1 MELSFEILA
10 NYDQLVKMQGKLE
23 QFKNEYDNVCKKLA
37 TENVAPLLMQSI
49 QKDIESVSNGISS
62 LSAKIIDA
70 TKSINASSSSDL
82 QSLSGNASDAIR
94 AIGLAA
100 DEQKTKLSDFWG
112 SVDVVR
118 NQIEGL
124 NESASRMSG
133 AINSISNFS
142 SKMEGI
148 GQQISSTT
156 DPQKLASYNNEL
168 NKYSEGIAEC
178 GSRLSDWNAIEINHA
193 NIAEEVAQKQ
203 AQLSS
208 VIADQSAYVDN
219 LKQQVAMLNQQWL
232 AASGTEKLKLWDE
245 KTGREDVLTKEIA
258 KLDMMK
264 VKANELSIAFSTA
277 DSTISNV
284 SQKMGD
290 AISTIGNTKMGD
302 GIRQS
307 FEEIHSKCVVAR
319 DSLEQYNKEFSN
331 ISIQSA
337 KILKLRDAIS
347 SLDAEAQSGAVA
359 KLEAEMR
366 SCSQSI
372 DQSYASL
379 AKMQINTKAFD
390 NASAAAAKTISDLG
404 ESIKG
409 QTDVVESHRAEVQRL
424 QLAYSEATESN
435 KASIQSQLETA
446 QQSLKGEEAALTT
459 MQNTLHSVRADYEQ
473 MMQVRKAV
481 NDGIVVSDNKAAQ
494 SQQEV
499 RRQTQ
504 QNTEEQKKASE
515 EAKKQAQAVNGLVG
529 TWKQFLGTIG
539 VAAGLKAFVS
549 QMIDVNARMEQMK
562 TSLYGIMQS
571 KTAADQLFSSIRDVS
586 SHSAIGLGSLT
597 GVAQQFVAFGESAE
611 RIPKL
616 LEAMNEVSMGSE
628 QKFNRLA
635 SSLQMMAAM
644 GQVNTRTLRSMITAG
659 FNPLLAISKETGES
673 MSDLMKK
680 VKEGTI
686 PVSEITNSFISAT
699 KEGGM
704 FYKMNDKM
712 SGTLS
717 YQFAVMKKNVAGFFL
732 ELGKANDG
740 TIHNVTKL
748 IVTLTKHLK
757 DFAEAAKIVVT
768 FAGIKTGAYLAGQA
782 ITAMSTAIKVATGA
796 TIGLNTAMKASGWG
810 TIISLV
816 AVAGVAMY
824 DFCTTTNEANSALSN
839 YNKAVNDA
847 TGDAERLFTT
857 LENTDKTTKVHQDTL
872 KELVDKYE
880 EYGIHI
886 NTSKGLLNDEANI
899 TQQLIEKKGILIGLI
914 REEASERAKAEQYKK
929 FQEDRNKTYDSAQK
943 DIVSRLNG
951 AVATIGKNAGKKI
964 SEGMAQGL
972 SISIL
977 EEVKKSVPKIK
988 NASTKLDE
996 GRIRK
1001 EYASLFKDLGAET
1014 NPYSRE
1020 IIIGHQGWK
1029 YTQQNIE
1036 RLKVLNEVSKKTGIA
1051 AKDLGFAFVNSLRD
1065 TEDSLISVETKEQ
1078 DFNKAVGDTSEDLDF
1093 NSLKLRYNKMSVEQ
1107 LGSTIR
1113 DFLQNY
1119 QENDINFHINV
1130 DDAQVPKWMKNLGL
1144 SSGGYRNNAAYYAAL
1159 LKEMQGARKKTGK
1172 AQFRKV
1178 GKEWV
1183 SEETAA
1189 KRMAQYQKSAE
1200 NKKSEEDKAAAEE
1213 EKKKKDE
1220 AKAERKRQA
1229 AQRKREAAQRKIE
1242 ERKRRIKEATDNYNS
1257 SIKDAV
1263 SDLTAG
1269 NEQQNNDLAD
1279 DGVEKSM
1286 RDAELKYD
1294 KAVKDADSKIEN
1306 VAKSLHAL
1314 NKAKGSVAKS
1324 VEQLKK
1330 EILASGESSSEYGA
1344 LIKAYNGALAL
1355 AGKTL
1360 QKSQKEIV
1368 DGLRDTYDK
1377 NNKERSEKV
1386 KKLRA
1391 DIAALEKLASKATS
1405 DNEKEELN
1413 KLQRNAKAQLDWVS
1427 QSKDAWNDYYKMYG
1441 TFLEKRAALE
1451 KKFLQDTQGMD
1462 ENTPEYLMLKKQKE
1476 EAESTLEAEEKLK
1489 DFDWMDAFGDLAKL
1503 SDTTLERVK
1512 NQLKDIIELDKTLN
1526 ASDKAKFVEKYN
1538 QVSDQIE
1545 KRKESW
1551 SDYTGNNWV
1560 SNIFKNK
1567 QQDKYE
1573 RKKQEEEY
1581 ERAKQDYKDK
1591 IDEYNTAKSD
1601 QFLAEDVLSK
1611 KKGALNDF
1619 LQQNGSSLNADSF
1632 QGMDMSQALNMLQQN
1647 GGDFSKM
1654 GQQFK
1659 SLFQGFQGAQQGA
1672 QTAAANA
1679 SQAAQA
1685 MQGAQQGMQAAQ
1697 GAIGGGGGG
1706 GGAAMTEAIIK
1717 GVNQNVQS
1725 LNQLVKKFGN
1735 EDSGFAQ
1742 GMQDFAESSQEATE
1756 AFDSLKNGD
1765 VFGTI
1770 LHLSNAV
1777 EKLGSSMA
1785 KFFGY
1790 NDGEVE
1796 YQKELKRYKKMSKI
1810 WDDLIQKKKEYISLT
1825 YGDETKKEINEINAL
1840 YKAEEASTRTLAKR
1854 FADKRS
1860 WNAHSE
1866 SYRNT
1871 QAIKDKAL
1879 ELNGVSLGKSSS
1891 FADYIRA
1898 VRGING
1904 FGAWSKDS
1912 GVNISKLEDL
1922 YEKDYSYK
1930 ELIALKTAANGE
1942 YYGSLSEEIQTYIDK
1957 LIEAKKAQEDFA
1969 EDMKEKLT
1977 GVKFDTMVSD
1987 FMSCLEDM
1995 NQGADDWVNSFKD
2008 KIRKAIIDNMMGKE
2022 VKEWLEDYT
2031 KRYQAAMNKG
2041 TLTDAERQQF
2051 IDEANEKS
2059 NEFFNERKEILENI
2073 GLGKSSDSSSTG
2085 GGFATASEESVE
2097 ELSGRALAANEALYS
2112 IRDIQIDYRTY
2123 IEDIQTNLQGLK
2135 MSFDVSKEL
2144 QENSY
2149 MELVEIRKNTGSSSK
2164 LLEQMKTE
2172 LYNIRKKID
2181 NI

>member
-23 QFKNEYDNVCKKLA
+23 QFKNEYDSVCKKLA

-49 QKDIESVSNGISS
+49 QKDIDNVSNGISS

-82 QSLSGNASDAIR
+82 QSLSGNVSDAIR

-124 NESASRMSG
+124 NDSASRMSG

-178 GSRLSDWNAIEINHA
+178 GSRLSDWNIVEINHA
-193 NIAEEVAQKQ
+193 NISEEVAQKQ

-208 VIADQSAYVDN
+208 VIADQTAYVEN

-264 VKANELSIAFSTA
+264 VKANELSIAFSAA
-277 DSTISNV
+277 DSTVSNV

-319 DSLEQYNKEFSN
+319 DSLKQYNEEFAN
-331 ISIQSA
+331 ISNQSA
-337 KILKLRDAIS
+337 RILQLRDAIS

-390 NASAAAAKTISDLG
+390 NASAAASKTISDLG
-404 ESIKG
+404 ESIKT
-409 QTDVVESHRAEVQRL
+409 QTEVVESHRAEVQRL
-424 QLAYSEATESN
+424 QQAYSEATDSN

-446 QQSLKGEEAALTT
+446 QQSLKGEETALTT
-459 MQNTLHSVRADYEQ
+459 MQNTLHSVRADYEK

-481 NDGIVVSDNKAAQ
+481 NDGIVASDQKAAQ

-499 RRQTQ
+499 RKQTQ
-504 QNTEEQKKASE
+504 LSSE
-515 EAKKQAQAVNGLVG
+515 EAKKQKKAVQDLAG

-539 VAAGLKAFVS
+539 VAAGLKAFIT
-549 QMIDVNARMEQMK
+549 QMIEVNARMEQMK

-571 KTAADQLFSSIRDVS
+571 KSAADQLFSSIKDVS

-597 GVAQQFVAFGESAE
+597 GVAQQFVAFGESAS

-644 GQVNTRTLRSMITAG
+644 GQVNTRTIRSMITAG
-659 FNPLLAISKETGES
+659 FNPLISISRKTGES

-680 VKEGTI
+680 VKKGTI

-699 KEGGM
+699 EKGGM

-740 TIHNVTKL
+740 TIHNVTNL

-782 ITAMSTAIKVATGA
+782 ITAMSTAMKVATGA

-816 AVAGVAMY
+816 AAAGVALY
-824 DFCTTTNEANSALSN
+824 DFYTTTNDANSALSN
-839 YNKAVNDA
+839 YNKSVNDA

-857 LENTDKTTKVHQDTL
+857 LENTDKTTKVHQETL

-886 NTSKGLLNDEANI
+886 DTSKGLLNDEANI

-929 FQEDRNKTYDSAQK
+929 FQEDRNETYDSAQK
-943 DIVSRLNG
+943 DITSRLNG

-972 SISIL
+972 SISII

-988 NASTKLDE
+988 NASTKEDE
-996 GRIRK
+996 KRIRK

-1014 NPYSRE
+1014 SPNDRF
-1020 IIIGHQGWK
+1020 IRIGYK
-1029 YTQQNIE
+1029 SFRYTQQNIE

-1051 AKDLGFAFVNSLRD
+1051 AKDLGFAFVKSLRD

-1119 QENDINFHINV
+1119 QENNINFHINV

-1144 SSGGYRNNAAYYAAL
+1144 SSGGYKSNAAYYAAL
-1159 LKEMQGARKKTGK
+1159 LKEMQSARKKTGK
-1172 AQFRKV
+1172 SQWRRV
-1178 GKEWV
+1178 GKEV
-1183 SEETAA
+1183 MSEERVAN
-1189 KRMAQYQKSAE
+1189 RLAQYQKAAE
-1200 NKKSEEDKAAAEE
+1200 NKKSEEDKAAAEKE
-1213 EKKKKDE
+1213 EKEKEE

-1229 AQRKREAAQRKIE
+1229 EQRKREAAQRKIE
-1242 ERKRRIKEATDNYNS
+1242 ERKRRIKEATDNYKS

-1368 DGLRDTYDK
+1368 DGLRETYDK
-1377 NNKERSEKV
+1377 DNKDRSEKV

-1405 DNEKEELN
+1405 QAEKEELN
-1413 KLQRNAKAQLDWVS
+1413 KLHNNAQVQLDWVS
-1427 QSKDAWNDYYKMYG
+1427 QSKDAWNDYYEKYG
-1441 TFLEKRAALE
+1441 TFLEKRKALE
-1451 KKFLQDTQGMD
+1451 DKFLYETTGLDKDSAQYKLKVKDFNAANKAL
-1462 ENTPEYLMLKKQKE
+1462 EFEEVKKQLNWE
-1476 EAESTLEAEEKLK
+1476 
-1489 DFDWMDAFGDLAKL
+1489 DVFGDLSSL
-1503 SDTTLERVK
+1503 S
-1512 NQLKDIIELDKTLN
+1512 
-1526 ASDKAKFVEKYN
+1526 
-1538 QVSDQIE
+1538 
-1545 KRKESW
+1545 
-1551 SDYTGNNWV
+1551 
-1560 SNIFKNK
+1560 
-1567 QQDKYE
+1567 
-1573 RKKQEEEY
+1573 
-1581 ERAKQDYKDK
+1581 
-1591 IDEYNTAKSD
+1591 KSA
-1601 QFLAEDVLSK
+1601 LAELQSQLETLIKNDKNLSIESIK
-1611 KKGALNDF
+1611 AINEAINKVRAEQTKKGSLIGGLF
-1619 LQQNGSSLNADSF
+1619 SSVRNL
-1632 QGMDMSQALNMLQQN
+1632 
-1647 GGDFSKM
+1647 KE
-1654 GQQFK
+1654 K
-1659 SLFQGFQGAQQGA
+1659 
-1672 QTAAANA
+1672 
-1679 SQAAQA
+1679 SQAAKTTQA
-1685 MQGAQQGMQAAQ
+1685 QVQRV
-1697 GAIGGGGGG
+1697 GGGSLWKRYQNASTTEEKAEIRAEKVYDPVTGELKTFGDMLDK
-1706 GGAAMTEAIIK
+1706 AAKSTKDLSEAQKTAQSSIK
-1717 GVNQNVQS
+1717 SVGSGFTAMSSMGKDVS
-1725 LNQLVKKFGN
+1725 TMLEKFGVTMPEGLGTMFDGIGEIGSAFDGFDLTKIGSFLDIGN
-1735 EDSGFAQ
+1735 YVHAITGVFSGIADVFT
-1742 GMQDFAESSQEATE
+1742 GMFKMIFGKS
-1756 AFDSLKNGD
+1756 DSLKAYENERK
-1765 VFGTI
+1765 
-1770 LHLSNAV
+1770 HY
-1777 EKLGSSMA
+1777 EKLSGIWSDLIEKKKQYIEMSFGDGA
-1785 KFFGY
+1785 KEAIK
-1790 NDGEVE
+1790 EVE
-1796 YQKELKRYKKMSKI
+1796 
-1810 WDDLIQKKKEYISLT
+1810 
-1825 YGDETKKEINEINAL
+1825 AL
-1840 YKAEEASTRTLAKR
+1840 YKAEEKSLEALATKYLQVR
-1854 FADKRS
+1854 
-1860 WNAHSE
+1860 NTGAHSYGYRIDRDLGTNGLQAMSQAAGVQINSVSDLTNL
-1866 SYRNT
+1866 SYD
-1871 QAIKDKAL
+1871 QLVAAK
-1879 ELNGVSLGKSSS
+1879 G
-1891 FADYIRA
+1891 AD
-1898 VRGING
+1898 
-1904 FGAWSKDS
+1904 
-1912 GVNISKLEDL
+1912 
-1922 YEKDYSYK
+1922 
-1930 ELIALKTAANGE
+1930 NGE
-1942 YYGSLSEEIQTYIDK
+1942 YWAKLPVEMQDYLDK
-1957 LIEAKKAQEDFA
+1957 LIECKKATQDFQ
-1969 EDMKEKLT
+1969 EDMKEKFT
-1977 GVKFDTMVSD
+1977 GIKFDDMYSN
-1987 FMSCLEDM
+1987 FMSVLEDM
-1995 NQGADDWVNSFKD
+1995 NSGADDFANSVKD
-2008 KIRKAIIDNMMGKE
+2008 KMRKALIDNTMGKAVE
-2022 VKEWLEDYT
+2022 AWTKDYT
-2031 KRYQAAMNKG
+2031 ERYQKQVEADGG
-2041 TLTDAERQQF
+2041 TLTEEHARQLRQELE
-2051 IDEANEKS
+2051 EAAN
-2059 NEFFNERKEILENI
+2059 NFTNQRNDTLNNV
-2073 GLGKSSDSSSTG
+2073 GLGGEASDGSQTK
-2085 GGFATASEESVE
+2085 GFAAASESSIE
-2097 ELSGRALAANEALYS
+2097 ELSGRALAQTEALYQ
-2112 IRDIQIDYRTY
+2112 IRDIQNVIQSSVKN
-2123 IEDIQTNLQGLK
+2123 IEYSIGTVRDI
-2135 MSFDVSKEL
+2135 

-2149 MELVEIRKNTGSSSK
+2149 LELVEIRKNTGVSSK
-2164 LLEQMKTE
+2164 AISGVMNEVSR
-2172 LYNIRKKID
+2172 IRKKIE
-2181 NI
+2181 NL